1 MGKVPFGDKRQ
12 KEIQEDG
19 GVKFALFLTT
29 VVSLS
34 VGVMFLLTMIF
45 SSNGG
50 ISHLPDHSRIA
61 DINSFHEGWIETL
74 LFLLIG
80 MYGLYTLNTRSQ
92 ELQKNKKED

>member
-1 MGKVPFGDKRQ
+1 
-12 KEIQEDG
+12 
-19 GVKFALFLTT
+19 VKFALYLTT

-50 ISHLPDHSRIA
+50 ISYLPEHSRIA
-61 DINSFHEGWIETL
+61 DINSFQEGWIETL

-80 MYGLYTLNTRSQ
+80 MYGLYTLNIRTQ
-92 ELQKNKKED
+92 EQQKNNKRD

>member
-1 MGKVPFGDKRQ
+1 M
-12 KEIQEDG
+12 
-19 GVKFALFLTT
+19 KFALYLTT

-50 ISHLPDHSRIA
+50 ISYLPEHSRIA
-61 DINSFHEGWIETL
+61 DINSFQEGWIETL

-80 MYGLYTLNTRSQ
+80 MYGLYTLNIRTQ
-92 ELQKNKKED
+92 EQQKNNKRD